1 MTVKTNA
8 KGAKRKQL
16 ANDIGN
22 WLGCE
27 VSYCGAPSFAY
38 QVGSVLIDK
47 DGTLEFP
54 TLTDSLVVERLLSF
68 LEDNGYEI
76 DYSLP
81 EVPTEEPQEA
91 PQEEASE
98 ETCHRG
104 YSIVMPASDFDAN
117 TMLNLQNIINAKA
130 PLFKKAFGVDELPVN
145 LVGNKYD
152 FPWFPQDSSLEELTA
167 YFHFITALCDMAKK
181 QKRVT
186 AKEKPI
192 DNEKYAFRCFLL
204 RLGFIGDEF
213 KKERKILLR
222 NLEGSSA
229 FKSGAKKEVTE

>member
-1 MTVKTNA
+1 MTVKTNT

-16 ANDIGN
+16 ANDIGT
-22 WLGCE
+22 WLGSE

-38 QVGSVLIDK
+38 QIGSVLIDK
-47 DGTLEFP
+47 DGTIEFP
-54 TLTDSLVVERLLSF
+54 TLTDSMVVERLLSF

-81 EVPTEEPQEA
+81 ETPTEEPQE
-91 PQEEASE
+91 EAAE
-98 ETCHRG
+98 ETGHRG

-152 FPWFPQDSSLEELTA
+152 FPWFPQDASLEELTA
-167 YFHFITALCDMAKK
+167 YFHFITALCEMAKK

-204 RLGFIGDEF
+204 RLGFIGEEY

-222 NLEGSSA
+222 NMEGSAA
-229 FKSGAKKEVTE
+229 FKNGAKKEVNE